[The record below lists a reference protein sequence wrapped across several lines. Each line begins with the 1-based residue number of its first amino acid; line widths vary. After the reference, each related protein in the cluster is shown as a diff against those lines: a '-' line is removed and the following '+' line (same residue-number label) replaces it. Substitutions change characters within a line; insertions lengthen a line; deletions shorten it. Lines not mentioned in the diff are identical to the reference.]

1 MQRPQWL
8 QAFGSMTRPASVSF
22 AAPMGQFFST
32 AQVLQVRH
40 FSDSKAGT
48 RWPMMPKS
56 FRSGFT
62 QLFGQPPRAILNL
75 WGSSTPCQPS

>member
-1 MQRPQWL
+1 
-8 QAFGSMTRPASVSF
+8 MTRPASVSF